1 MGSGHMPSGQLKCV
15 LIGDE
20 SLLVQCA
27 EIVRSHGHAIA
38 MIVTNSASIRN
49 WAQALDLSLC
59 AFDGNVERQLAN
71 VDYDWLFSAANLRI
85 IPDALWQ
92 TARQGAANFHDGPLP
107 RYAGLNA
114 PAWAILEGEANHG
127 VTWHALTARVDE
139 GEIYAQRMV
148 EIGSD
153 ETALTLN
160 TRCFEAGIATFEEML
175 FAIEAGTLTPR
186 PQDLSQRTYYARDRR
201 PPVAGTL
208 RIDRDAQSLSR
219 LVRGLDFGSGYANP
233 LACAKIRTEDGLFA
247 ITKFELLGHADGQPA
262 STVISVSDDGAVIAA
277 GDQQVLVQGIGLA
290 RNAGKTLSSC
300 LHQGM
305 RLPLLT
311 DAEEQALDEAVARA
325 APHERRFRE
334 ALAAARDIDLPDV
347 KAWSPDGGAQVIAQP
362 LRLPIPAG
370 SRAATIAAFLV
381 RFSGQDSLDIAYATD
396 AVVALDSQFPGYFA
410 KSAPFRIESLD
421 GEAVG
426 SFVARTNE
434 ALGKLRKGGTYVSDL
449 AERVPGLAL
458 PRLTIGLVEAASP
471 SRATLI
477 DGTALTFV
485 LGEDEML
492 VLADRARIA
501 DRDLA
506 DMLFRLGIFAGTF
519 VGGDKVSD
527 LPLMSEEERQRVLYG
542 WNETVRDHDR
552 TICVHTLIERQA
564 ELTPD
569 AVAVSFRDRSLSYR
583 ELDEKANRVAHRL
596 IELGVKPDTLVGLH
610 VSRSPELVI
619 GALAIQKA
627 GGAYV
632 PLDPMFPADRLALM
646 VEDSGAP
653 VVLSERALDGALAV
667 DGARRVNIEDI
678 LAAPGSAERPRSGV
692 TSANLAYMIYT
703 SGSTGRPKGVMVEH
717 RNIANFFVGMDDRIT
732 IDEAG
737 QPVWLAVTSLSFDIS
752 VLELFWT
759 LARGFKVVIHASEVH
774 DHKNAAPTAGRR
786 RASGK
791 APMDFGLFYWGNDD
805 GAGPAKYRL
814 LLEGAKFAD
823 EHGFQALWTPER
835 HFHAF
840 GGPYPNPA
848 VTGAAVAAVTKN
860 LAIRAGSCVLPL
872 HHPARVAEEWA
883 VLDNISNGRVG
894 LAFASGWMPE
904 DFVLRPENAPPH
916 NKAALLRDIETV
928 RRLWRGE
935 KVDFD
940 FGAGKI
946 GVVTLPR
953 PVQKELPIWIT
964 TAGNTDTYRE
974 AGRLGANVLTHL
986 LGQSIDELAGKI
998 RVYREA
1004 LTEAGH
1010 DPSAHKVTL
1019 MLHTLLGEDR
1029 EEVRERARGPMKDYL
1044 RSAAALIKQYAW
1056 AFPAFKKPQGV
1067 VQPMDIDLQ
1076 SLQADELD
1084 AILEFAF
1091 LRYFED
1097 SGLFGTVEDALT
1109 RVDQIAAIGVD
1120 EVACLI
1126 DYGIPSDIVLER
1138 LKPLAEVVARA
1149 RGMDVGETMP
1159 QSALSADIAAH
1170 GVTHLQCTPSM
1181 ARMFLVNEEDRQALK
1196 QVRHLLIGGEAL
1208 QASLLAELRKTT
1220 SAPVENM
1227 YGPTETTI
1235 WSSTMTADIGE
1246 GVVPLGKPIANT
1258 QLYVLD
1264 AALRPV
1270 APGMAG
1276 ELVIGGEGV
1285 ARGYFGREDLTR
1297 ERFVANPFAD
1307 GRMYRTGDLVRYTT
1321 DGVLQFLGRT
1331 DHQVKVRGYRIE
1343 LGEIES
1349 RIAEF
1354 PGVAETIV
1362 VAREDRAD
1370 DVRIVAYLRLRE
1382 GKFDETAL
1390 RAHLAKSLPEYM
1402 VPAHFVMLNAFPL
1415 TPNAKVDRKALP
1427 RPEAK
1432 REAETEIYVAPADK
1446 VQREIAE
1453 TFRRILGVERVGLND
1468 SFFAL
1473 GGHSLLAVQA
1483 HRELKTLIAPDIAI
1497 TDLFRFPTVAALSGH
1512 LADRGKSDERLSQV
1526 ADRAAMRRAALG
1538 DRRAAMQRM
1547 RDG

>member
-1 MGSGHMPSGQLKCV
+1 MPSGQLECV

-27 EIVRSHGHAIA
+27 EIVRAHGHAVA
-38 MIVTNSASIRN
+38 MIVTDNASIRN
-49 WAQALDLSLC
+49 WAEGLGLPVC
-59 AFDGNVERQLAN
+59 AFDGDVEVRLGTVA
-71 VDYDWLFSAANLRI
+71 YDWLFSAANLRI
-85 IPDALWQ
+85 IPDALWRN
-92 TARQGAANFHDGPLP
+92 ARQGTANFHDGPLP

-114 PAWAILEGEANHG
+114 PAWAIMEGEAGHG

-139 GEIYAQRMV
+139 GEIFAQRMV
-148 EIGSD
+148 EIGPD

-175 FAIEAGTLTPR
+175 TAIEAGALAPQA
-186 PQDLSQRTYYARDRR
+186 QDLSQRTYYARDRR
-201 PPVAGTL
+201 PAAAGTL
-208 RIDRDAQSLSR
+208 LFDRDAQTLSR
-219 LVRGLDFGSGYANP
+219 VARGLDFGSGYANP
-233 LACAKIRTEDGLFA
+233 LARAKVRTESGLFA
-247 ITKFELLGHADGQPA
+247 VTKFEAIGHADGQPA
-262 STVISVSDDGAVIAA
+262 GTVISVSDDGAVIAA
-277 GDQQVLVQGIGLA
+277 ADQHVLVQGKGLG
-290 RNAGKTLSSC
+290 RNAGETLSSC
-300 LHQGM
+300 LSQAM
-305 RLPLLT
+305 RLPAMT
-311 DAEEQALDEAVARA
+311 DAEGQVLDEAVARTA
-325 APHERRFRE
+325 RHEGRFRK
-334 ALAAARDIDLPDV
+334 ALAAARDVDLPDV
-347 KAWSPDGGAQVIAQP
+347 KAWSPDGQAQVIAQP
-362 LRLPIPAG
+362 LQMPVPTG
-370 SRAATIAAFLV
+370 SRAAAIVAFLA

-396 AVVALDSQFPGYFA
+396 AIAALDSQFSGYFA
-410 KSAPFRIESLD
+410 KSVPFRVEAPD
-421 GEAVG
+421 GETAEAFAV
-426 SFVARTNE
+426 RTNE
-434 ALGKLRKGGTYVSDL
+434 ALAKQRERGTHVSDL
-449 AERVPGLAL
+449 VERVPGLVA
-458 PRLTIGLVEAASP
+458 PRLTVGLVEAASP
-471 SRATLI
+471 AQSSIVEGA
-477 DGTALTFV
+477 ALTFV
-485 LGEDEML
+485 LGADEAL
-492 VLADRARIA
+492 VLADRARIGA
-501 DRDLA
+501 RDLA
-506 DMLFRLGIFAGTF
+506 DMLSRLGIFAAAF
-519 VGGDKVSD
+519 AAGDKAVSD
-527 LPLMSEEERQRVLYG
+527 LPLMSDDERQRVLYG
-542 WNETVRDHDR
+542 WNETARDHER
-552 TICVHTLIERQA
+552 TACVHTLIERQA

-569 AVAVSFRDRSLSYR
+569 AIAVAFRERSLSYR
-583 ELDEKANRVAHRL
+583 ELDEKANRVANRL

-653 VVLSERALDGALAV
+653 VVLSERSLDGSLAV
-667 DGARRVNIEDI
+667 DGARRVNIEDV
-678 LAAPGSAERPRSGV
+678 LATPGSAERPRSGV
-692 TSANLAYMIYT
+692 TPANLAYMIYT

-717 RNIANFFVGMDDRIT
+717 RNVANFFVGMDDRIT
-732 IDEAG
+732 VDEAG

-759 LARGFKVVIHASEVH
+759 LARGFKVVIHASDVH
-774 DHKNAAPTAGRR
+774 DHKNAAPAVAR

-916 NKAALLRDIETV
+916 NKAAMLRDIETV

-935 KVDFD
+935 KVEFD
-940 FGAGKI
+940 FGGGKL
-946 GVVTLPR
+946 GVVTQPR
-953 PVQKELPIWIT
+953 PVQKELPVWIT

-1004 LTEAGH
+1004 LAEAGH

-1019 MLHTLLGEDR
+1019 MLHTLLGADR

-1076 SLQADELD
+1076 SLKPDELD

-1097 SGLFGTVEDALT
+1097 SGLFGTVDDALD

-1138 LKPLAEVVARA
+1138 LKPLAEVVARS
-1149 RGMDVGETMP
+1149 RGADAVEAMP
-1159 QSALSADIAAH
+1159 QSALAADIAAH

-1208 QASLLAELRKTT
+1208 PGALLAELRKVT

-1264 AALRPV
+1264 ASLRPV

-1285 ARGYFGREDLTR
+1285 ARGYFGRDDLTR

-1354 PGVAETIV
+1354 PGIAESV
-1362 VAREDRAD
+1362 VMAREDRAD
-1370 DVRIVAYLRLRE
+1370 DVRIVAYLRLKEKRL
-1382 GKFDETAL
+1382 DESAL
-1390 RAHLAKSLPEYM
+1390 RVHLAKSLPEYM
-1402 VPAHFVMLNAFPL
+1402 VPAHFVTLNAFPL

-1427 RPEAK
+1427 KPEAK
-1432 REAETEIYVAPADK
+1432 REAETEIYVAPVDN

-1483 HRELKTLIAPDIAI
+1483 HRELKASVAPDIAI

-1547 RDG
+1547 RES

>member
-1 MGSGHMPSGQLKCV
+1 
-15 LIGDE
+15 
-20 SLLVQCA
+20 
-27 EIVRSHGHAIA
+27 
-38 MIVTNSASIRN
+38 MIVTDNTSIRN
-49 WAQALDLSLC
+49 WAEGLGLPVC
-59 AFDGNVERQLAN
+59 AFDGDVEPRLAS
-71 VDYDWLFSAANLRI
+71 VSYDWLFSAANLRI
-85 IPDALWQ
+85 IPDALWRN
-92 TARQGAANFHDGPLP
+92 ARQGAANFHDGPLP

-114 PAWAILEGEANHG
+114 PAWAIMEGETRHG
-127 VTWHALTARVDE
+127 VTWHALTAHVDE
-139 GEIYAQRMV
+139 GGIYAQRMV
-148 EIGSD
+148 EIGQD

-160 TRCFEAGIATFEEML
+160 TKCFEAGISTFEDML
-175 FAIEAGTLTPR
+175 TAIDERTLAPQ

-201 PPVAGTL
+201 PAAAGTL
-208 RIDRDAQSLSR
+208 RFDRDAQTLSR
-219 LVRGLDFGSGYANP
+219 AARGLDFGSGYANP
-233 LACAKIRTEDGLFA
+233 LARTKVSTDGGLFVV
-247 ITKFELLGHADGQPA
+247 TRFETMEHADGQA
-262 STVISVSDDGAVIAA
+262 AGTVISVSDEGAVIAA
-277 GDQQVLVQGIGLA
+277 ADRHVLVQGIGLG

-300 LHQGM
+300 LSQGM
-305 RLPLLT
+305 RLPPMA
-311 DAEEQALDEAVARA
+311 DAEGQALDEAVARA
-325 APHERRFRE
+325 ARHEARHRK
-334 ALAAARDIDLPDV
+334 ALAAVRDVDLPDV
-347 KAWSPDGGAQVIAQP
+347 KAWTPDSQVQILAQP
-362 LRLPIPAG
+362 LQMAVPAD
-370 SRAATIAAFLV
+370 SRAAAIAAFLA

-396 AVVALDSQFPGYFA
+396 AFAVLDSQFPGYFA
-410 KSAPFRIESLD
+410 KSVPFRVEALD
-421 GEAVG
+421 GETAQA
-426 SFVARTNE
+426 FAARTNE
-434 ALGKLRKGGTYVSDL
+434 ALGKQRERGIYVADL
-449 AERVPGLAL
+449 AERVPGLVV
-458 PRLTIGLVEAASP
+458 PRLTVGLVEAVSP
-471 SRATLI
+471 SQASLVE
-477 DGTALTFV
+477 GSALTFV
-485 LGEDEML
+485 LGADETA
-492 VLADRARIA
+492 VLADQARIGA
-501 DRDLA
+501 RDLA
-506 DMLFRLGIFAGTF
+506 DMLSRLGIFAAAF
-519 VGGDKVSD
+519 AAGDKGVSD
-527 LPLMSEEERQRVLYG
+527 LPLMSDDERQRVLYG
-542 WNETVRDHDR
+542 WNETARDHDR
-552 TICVHTLIERQA
+552 TACVHTLVERQA

-569 AVAVSFRDRSLSYR
+569 AIAVAFRERSLSYR

-632 PLDPMFPADRLALM
+632 PLDPMFPAERLALM

-653 VVLSERALDGALAV
+653 VVLSERALDGVLAA
-667 DGARRVNIEDI
+667 DGARRLNIEDI
-678 LAAPGSAERPRSGV
+678 LATPGNAERPRSGV
-692 TSANLAYMIYT
+692 TAANLAYMIYT

-717 RNIANFFVGMDDRIT
+717 RNVANFFVGMDDRIT

-759 LARGFKVVIHASEVH
+759 LARGFKVVIHASDVH
-774 DHKNAAPTAGRR
+774 EHKSEAAPRR
-786 RASGK
+786 RANGK

-860 LAIRAGSCVLPL
+860 LSIRAGSCVLPL

-883 VLDNISNGRVG
+883 ILDNISNGRVG

-916 NKAALLRDIETV
+916 NKAAMLRDIETV
-928 RRLWRGE
+928 RRLWRGD
-935 KVDFD
+935 KVEFD
-940 FGAGKI
+940 FGTGKLA
-946 GVVTLPR
+946 VVTQPR
-953 PVQKELPIWIT
+953 PVQKELPVWIT

-1004 LTEAGH
+1004 LAEAGH

-1076 SLQADELD
+1076 SLQPDELD

-1097 SGLFGTVEDALT
+1097 SGLFGTVDDALD

-1138 LKPLAEVVARA
+1138 LKPLAEVVARS
-1149 RGMDVGETMP
+1149 RESDTSESMP
-1159 QSALSADIAAH
+1159 QSALAADIAAH

-1181 ARMFLVNEEDRQALK
+1181 ARMFLVNDEDRQALG
-1196 QVRHLLIGGEAL
+1196 QVRHLLVGGEAL
-1208 QASLLAELRKTT
+1208 PASLLSELRKVT

-1264 AALRPV
+1264 ASLRPV

-1285 ARGYFGREDLTR
+1285 ARGYFGRDDLTR

-1354 PGVAETIV
+1354 PGIAETV
-1362 VAREDRAD
+1362 VMAREDRAA
-1370 DVRIVAYLRLRE
+1370 DVRIVAYLRLRD
-1382 GKFDETAL
+1382 GKLDESAL
-1390 RAHLAKSLPEYM
+1390 RTHLAKSLPEYM
-1402 VPAHFVMLNAFPL
+1402 VPAHFVVLNAFPL

-1427 RPEAK
+1427 KPEAR
-1432 REAETEIYVAPADK
+1432 REAEAEIYVAPVDN

-1483 HRELKTLIAPDIAI
+1483 HRELKASVAPDIAI

-1547 RDG
+1547 REN